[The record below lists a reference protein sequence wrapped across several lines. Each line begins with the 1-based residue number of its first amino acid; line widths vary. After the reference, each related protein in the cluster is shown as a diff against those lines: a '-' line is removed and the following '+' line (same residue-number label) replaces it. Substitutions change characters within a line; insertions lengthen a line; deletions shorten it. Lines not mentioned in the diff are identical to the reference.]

1 MTKINVLDKGF
12 IELVD
17 VLGSDL
23 TVVNAARVSFGKRK
37 TELDSSDE
45 KLIKYLASHEHL
57 SPFRNCQIQFH
68 CKVPEFVAR
77 QWYKHCIGTEY
88 SIGSKDHGWNEISGR
103 YVDASE
109 FEFNIPTEY
118 RKQSKSNKQCS
129 TDELVSNSVDCSGTS
144 FMDLNGWSRDY
155 NQGDEVIPYSVSP
168 EDIVQN
174 VTDMCMEAYNL
185 LVKHGVAKEQARMIL
200 PLNFYTEF
208 YWTASLQAVT
218 NFIQLRDHEG
228 SQYEIREYAKAM
240 RKLVEEKFP
249 ISLKYLL
256 EDNNE
261 N

>member
-1 MTKINVLDKGF
+1 MTKIDVLDKGF

-45 KLIKYLASHEHL
+45 KLIKYLIEHQHF
-57 SPFRNCQIQFH
+57 SPLRNCQIQFH
-68 CKVPEFVAR
+68 CKVPEFVGR
-77 QWYKHCIGTEY
+77 MWLKHCIGAAF
-88 SIGSKDHGWNEISGR
+88 SIESKDHGYNEISTR
-103 YVDASE
+103 YTDAST
-109 FEFNIPTEY
+109 FDFYIPTEY

-129 TDELVSNSVDCSGTS
+129 TDELVTGAVDCYGTS
-144 FMDLNGWSRDY
+144 FIDLNGWGKEY
-155 NQGDEVIPYSVSP
+155 TEGDEVTPDAVYP
-168 EDIVQN
+168 QDIVQN

-185 LVKHGVAKEQARMIL
+185 LIKHGVAKEQARMIL

-240 RKLVEEKFP
+240 KKLVEDKFP

-256 EDNNE
+256 G
-261 N
+261 